1 MPSMKYAVKDYDY
14 HAPHR
19 NCPDAASGSCS
30 ARTCQNEPERARMS
44 QDEPGR
50 AGASYCS
57 RTDHCNSRT
66 KRRHGQKNYHSAI
79 NWGKHLEQQQ
89 QQPQE
94 QQEQEQLKQMQH

>member
-1 MPSMKYAVKDYDY
+1 MR
-14 HAPHR
+14 HTQI
-19 NCPDAASGSCS
+19 
-30 ARTCQNEPERARMS
+30 ARTQHLAAAVPG
-44 QDEPGR
+44 PGR

-66 KRRHGQKNYHSAI
+66 KRRHGQKNYHLAI

-94 QQEQEQLKQMQH
+94 QEQQAKLQQMQH